1 MSYSPATADTIDLS
15 KREIQRAVLASIIG
29 NGLEWFDFIVM
40 GSFVTLIANAFFPN
54 TSPVVSILQTFG
66 AFAAGF
72 IVRPF
77 GGILLGIYAD
87 RVGRRTALAL
97 LIVMMAGGT
106 LLIGIT
112 PSYQQ
117 IGIAAPIIFV
127 TARILQG
134 LSVGGEFSS
143 AAAMLVEYA
152 PPRQRMFYGS
162 FEMSSQGFALVVGS
176 VFAFSL
182 ARLLPPAALQSWGWR
197 VPFIAGSVIGPIGF
211 YIRHR
216 VAESPVLRRLQ
227 ERHAL
232 LPRAAFAPY
241 FAQHKSAVI
250 CGMGVVIVGAA
261 LNYLWHG
268 YMPLY
273 VTRHLHLPLYAALFG
288 NSASG
293 LIAVFG
299 YPLVGKLADRVG
311 AYRVFF
317 PTVIV
322 FAFAAFPLYQF
333 VSTSP
338 TIAHLFAAQ
347 IVASLFLTLMS
358 GAHPGML
365 TALFP
370 ARVRATGVAISYNI
384 AVTFFGGMAPLIVT
398 WMGEKL
404 NGNWAPAA
412 FQVAAAVLSLVL
424 VATTLPR
431 ARAMLLLDESEAS

>member
-1 MSYSPATADTIDLS
+1 
-15 KREIQRAVLASIIG
+15 
-29 NGLEWFDFIVM
+29 
-40 GSFVTLIANAFFPN
+40 
-54 TSPVVSILQTFG
+54 
-66 AFAAGF
+66 
-72 IVRPF
+72 
-77 GGILLGIYAD
+77 
-87 RVGRRTALAL
+87 
-97 LIVMMAGGT
+97 
-106 LLIGIT
+106 
-112 PSYQQ
+112 
-117 IGIAAPIIFV
+117 
-127 TARILQG
+127 
-134 LSVGGEFSS
+134 
-143 AAAMLVEYA
+143 
-152 PPRQRMFYGS
+152 
-162 FEMSSQGFALVVGS
+162 
-176 VFAFSL
+176 
-182 ARLLPPAALQSWGWR
+182 
-197 VPFIAGSVIGPIGF
+197 
-211 YIRHR
+211 
-216 VAESPVLRRLQ
+216 
-227 ERHAL
+227 
-232 LPRAAFAPY
+232 
-241 FAQHKSAVI
+241 VI

-431 ARAMLLLDESEAS
+431 ARAMLLSDESEAA